1 MDENHRGKI
10 KKAPA
15 PEVVKYL
22 INPAIKTDLERSY
35 QTILDINKAHVL
47 MLAEEGII
55 STDVAKKIFRVHAG
69 NLCNGRS
76 SDL

>member
-22 INPAIKTDLERSY
+22 INPAIKTDLIKPSS
-35 QTILDINKAHVL
+35 
-47 MLAEEGII
+47 I
-55 STDVAKKIFRVHAG
+55 STK
-69 NLCNGRS
+69 LMS
-76 SDL
+76 